1 MPDESTVDLEL
12 ARIEARA
19 ELLKDP
25 RMVLHDLFC
34 PTCPN
39 RSGTEQ
45 YLALLG
51 WDIWGFLQ
59 ELVRRGQ

>member
-1 MPDESTVDLEL
+1 MPDESSVDLEL

-25 RMVLHDLFC
+25 RTVLHDLFC
-34 PTCPN
+34 PTCPD
-39 RSGTEQ
+39 RQAAER

-51 WDIWGFLQ
+51 WDLGSFLE
-59 ELVRRGQ
+59 ELVRHGQ